1 MKTIIKANVV
11 EAMTV
16 PFTISVAATDEKLIA
31 DYLGSVTPLIE
42 ANLKRVRRPFFH
54 L

>member
-1 MKTIIKANVV
+1 MKTIIKANVKTIIKANVV

-31 DYLGSVTPLIE
+31 DL
-42 ANLKRVRRPFFH
+42 
-54 L
+54 